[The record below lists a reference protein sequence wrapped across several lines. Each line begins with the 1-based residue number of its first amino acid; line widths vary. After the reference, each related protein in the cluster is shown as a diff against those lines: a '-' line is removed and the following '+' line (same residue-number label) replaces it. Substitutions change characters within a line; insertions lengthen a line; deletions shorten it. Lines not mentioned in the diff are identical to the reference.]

1 MARHVSGDLP
11 GAEQKYQSAM
21 DLIQNQATG
30 EIEFTTEVNLM
41 GNIAGVYGLTDRLDE
56 SLKIRQQ
63 VVAMSERLLPENHP
77 DLIGAYDNLAVD
89 YYFLEDLE
97 QAKYWNKKSL
107 DVFEYLTTNQQNQ
120 DDNFI
125 YSYSMTLANYGVLLT
140 RSKDYEQ
147 AKGVFTDVVTKLSQ
161 ILGEQHTTVADY
173 LYELAN
179 VHFQLGDNDLTMNFA
194 ERAIGIY
201 EKDEVPFGSRELK
214 SWLLKASVMNQSG
227 QYDAVDDIETSLT
240 SKLDSMD
247 PKNQK
252 LIDLAAEKFS
262 LLKAARVLQ

>member
-1 MARHVSGDLP
+1 
-11 GAEQKYQSAM
+11 
-21 DLIQNQATG
+21 
-30 EIEFTTEVNLM
+30 
-41 GNIAGVYGLTDRLDE
+41 VYGLTDRLDE

-89 YYFLEDLE
+89 FYFLEDLE